1 MDMTE
6 DKIIGTETAHSMAKL
21 IERNIR
27 STSNGS
33 LQFQFEKQCKG
44 DQPCTCYYPDHPNVA
59 IFQLGTDETTA
70 NASGIN
76 GTGPGNC
83 EDLERLGYSLEGF
96 YMVRF
101 NSKRVKTIYCKFNQN
116 ITTKRVRI
124 SRALEDKKT
133 MLQPKTLK
141 KCGGFGNTSCSFY
154 YPDYPDIKSTI
165 VNKNL
170 INGDD
175 SNEGPTSCENLKN
188 IGYKLA
194 GFYMVRIDTMKL
206 KTLYCDFRHEKNE
219 ITEREWTLEKK
230 NVSSPSKAVYKFC
243 NGLGSQPCSCYFT
256 NVKDI
261 LQFELSSDETTRSAS
276 KANGTG
282 PASCQDLEKLGYRL
296 NGFYLVRFKEGIIK
310 TIFCKLRTN
319 LPVIDEEEI
328 KSTERTT
335 ATSTKKAKKPKVRHS
350 TMNLQIKDEEEKS
363 TETTTATST
372 KTTTKTRVRHS
383 TISTTGKKLTCF
395 SKLMISKSNAAHGH
409 RSN

>member
-1 MDMTE
+1 
-6 DKIIGTETAHSMAKL
+6 
-21 IERNIR
+21 
-27 STSNGS
+27 
-33 LQFQFEKQCKG
+33 
-44 DQPCTCYYPDHPNVA
+44 
-59 IFQLGTDETTA
+59 
-70 NASGIN
+70 
-76 GTGPGNC
+76 
-83 EDLERLGYSLEGF
+83 
-96 YMVRF
+96 
-101 NSKRVKTIYCKFNQN
+101 
-116 ITTKRVRI
+116 
-124 SRALEDKKT
+124 
-133 MLQPKTLK
+133 
-141 KCGGFGNTSCSFY
+141 
-154 YPDYPDIKSTI
+154 
-165 VNKNL
+165 
-170 INGDD
+170 
-175 SNEGPTSCENLKN
+175 
-188 IGYKLA
+188 
-194 GFYMVRIDTMKL
+194 MKL

-261 LQFELSSDETTRSAS
+261 LQFELSSDEATRNAS
-276 KANGTG
+276 KEHGKG
-282 PASCQDLEKLGYRL
+282 PGSCQDLEKLGYRL

-335 ATSTKKAKKPKVRHS
+335 ATSTKKAKKSKVTHS
-350 TMNLQIKDEEEKS
+350 TTNLPVKDEEEKS

-372 KTTTKTRVRHS
+372 KKSTKTRVRHS